1 MAGADGPWCG
11 SNVHGE
17 RRATVFGTYQAV
29 PKQWRCPAVACA
41 GSYRETTGEPDL
53 RTDSLVRSKKAS
65 SPSQRY
71 ASFSP
76 EFISPERS
84 SRGLFI
90 ALWLIS
96 GTIGVSR
103 KAAAARHVSACF
115 FRKRLALAIAREC
128 QGVRSE
134 VIVALPLP
142 KTSRA
147 ADLAAAS
154 AFSFAIRRYSAGE
167 QSFCKIKRERRA
179 IVSQDATIKSLII
192 TASDKPWWR
201 LRPFMTDALPVIHPG

>member
-1 MAGADGPWCG
+1 MAGRGRPMVWLKR
-11 SNVHGE
+11 S
-17 RRATVFGTYQAV
+17 RRTARHRFRTYQ
-29 PKQWRCPAVACA
+29 
-41 GSYRETTGEPDL
+41 
-53 RTDSLVRSKKAS
+53 
-65 SPSQRY
+65 RY
-71 ASFSP
+71 
-76 EFISPERS
+76 RS
-84 SRGLFI
+84 SGAVRPSLLPVVTEKQLESPAFAPTRSSDPRGFIALTTPRFHTARGIEAQSII

-103 KAAAARHVSACF
+103 KAAVRHLSAYF

-134 VIVALPLP
+134 VVVALPLP

-192 TASDKPWWR
+192 TASGKPCRR
-201 LRPFMTDALPVIHPG
+201 LRPFMTDAFW